1 MSKSHKDSRLG
12 KEEISNRDSA
22 SVQKSKK
29 GLRRRVNQT
38 LRNIH
43 SSSDIFSKDDDELDI
58 DMDYLY
64 DDK

>member
-1 MSKSHKDSRLG
+1 MSKSHKDSRLD
-12 KEEISNRDSA
+12 KEEISNLDSA